1 MKKVIWIVVGFLVVV
16 LWIGCGA
23 EPDSKKSEEAP
34 DQIEKVGNAA
44 STLGYDGASLSFLFI
59 EGFGG
64 HYASNAFKFQDKPD
78 LINTR

>member
-1 MKKVIWIVVGFLVVV
+1 MKKVTWIVVGFFVVV

-44 STLGYDGASLSFLFI
+44 STLGYDG
-59 EGFGG
+59 
-64 HYASNAFKFQDKPD
+64 DKIKDD
-78 LINTR
+78 LRGLKELNKQRDKETEEVFDK